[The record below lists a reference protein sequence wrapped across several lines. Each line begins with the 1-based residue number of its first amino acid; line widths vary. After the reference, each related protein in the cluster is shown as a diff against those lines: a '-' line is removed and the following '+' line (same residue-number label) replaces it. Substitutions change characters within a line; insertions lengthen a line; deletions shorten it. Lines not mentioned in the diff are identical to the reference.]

1 MKKIDPSTLEP
12 ILGTVRG
19 VFFFDYGLFEL
30 DNMDLTNSIKIVIH
44 DK

>member
-19 VFFFDYGLFEL
+19 GFLDYRDVAVLFEQ
-30 DNMDLTNSIKIVIH
+30 MIAVKNSYPQGQI
-44 DK
+44 

>member
-19 VFFFDYGLFEL
+19 VFLDYGNIAVLFEQ
-30 DNMDLTNSIKIVIH
+30 MTAVKNSYPQGQI
-44 DK
+44 

>member
-19 VFFFDYGLFEL
+19 GFFGLREYSCPF
-30 DNMDLTNSIKIVIH
+30 
-44 DK
+44 